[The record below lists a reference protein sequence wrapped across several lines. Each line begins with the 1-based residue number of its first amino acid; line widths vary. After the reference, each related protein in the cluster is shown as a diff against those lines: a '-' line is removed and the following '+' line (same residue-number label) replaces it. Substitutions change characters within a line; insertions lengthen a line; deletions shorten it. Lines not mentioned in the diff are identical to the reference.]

1 MESNECI
8 DIIQTKF
15 KTTGNCKMMNGEC
28 IYVKQLALEKD
39 VFKRFSVIQEFSVTG
54 NRSWCMLH

>member
-1 MESNECI
+1 MESDECI

-28 IYVKQLALEKD
+28 IYVKQLITCAGWLLRKM
-39 VFKRFSVIQEFSVTG
+39 FLRGFQ
-54 NRSWCMLH
+54 